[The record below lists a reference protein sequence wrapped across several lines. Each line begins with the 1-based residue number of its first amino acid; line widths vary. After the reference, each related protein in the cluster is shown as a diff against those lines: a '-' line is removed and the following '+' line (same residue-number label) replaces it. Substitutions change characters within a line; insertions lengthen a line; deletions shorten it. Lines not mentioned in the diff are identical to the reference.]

1 MLKFTQSSLVRRWV
15 VGIAC
20 VVLLLPLAPPTASAE
35 EISWDVYALPALT
48 TIVLLLCAMAM
59 AEEGETNTGDQAGP
73 PKEQRSVGAKND
85 KAKGLAEQ
93 FATLHTNE
101 AAGPNLKGRV
111 TYPLFEW

>member
-1 MLKFTQSSLVRRWV
+1 MLKFTQSSLARRWV

-20 VVLLLPLAPPTASAE
+20 VVLLLPLATPTASAE

-48 TIVLLLCAMAM
+48 IGFILYAMAM
-59 AEEGETNTGDQAGP
+59 AEEGETNTGDQAGS
-73 PKEQRSVGAKND
+73 PKEQRSVGATDD

-93 FATLHTNE
+93 FATLHMNE
-101 AAGPNLKGRV
+101 AAGTNLKGRV

>member
-1 MLKFTQSSLVRRWV
+1 MLKFTQSSLARRWV

-20 VVLLLPLAPPTASAE
+20 VVLLLPLAPPAASAE
-35 EISWDVYALPALT
+35 EISWEVYALPALT
-48 TIVLLLCAMAM
+48 IGLLLYAMAM
-59 AEEGETNTGDQAGP
+59 AEEGETNTGDQAGS
-73 PKEQRSVGAKND
+73 PKEQRSVGATDD

-101 AAGPNLKGRV
+101 AAGPTLKGRV

>member
-20 VVLLLPLAPPTASAE
+20 VVLLLPWAPPTVSAE
-35 EISWDVYALPALT
+35 EIDWAVYALPALT
-48 TIVLLLCAMAM
+48 IGFILYAMAM

-73 PKEQRSVGAKND
+73 PKAQRSVGATDD

-101 AAGPNLKGRV
+101 AAGPHPEGARHV
-111 TYPLFEW
+111 SPV

>member
-1 MLKFTQSSLVRRWV
+1 MLKCMQSSLVRRGV

-48 TIVLLLCAMAM
+48 IGLLLYAMAM
-59 AEEGETNTGDQAGP
+59 AEEGEPNTGDQAGP

-101 AAGPNLKGRV
+101 AAGPTLKGRV